1 MKVTCR
7 PAVLGQALQVVSRAI
22 SSRTTLPILN
32 NILIETTSEGLA
44 LTATNLEIGIRKV
57 VAAEV
62 AMEGGTTA
70 PARLLTDFVSTLP
83 DQDLEMS
90 LDGASQSLS
99 LRCARF
105 DTHIKCIEAEEFP
118 PGPRPDEG
126 DRLEVALDELVSA
139 VEQTQMAASTD
150 EARPVLTG
158 VLVLVQGG
166 SLTLAAPDGHRLAVR
181 KLSAAG
187 AGDLEASLIVPARA
201 LAELSRVLKGE
212 PGRVEVIISKA
223 RNQIFFKAGSSELT
237 SRLIDGKYPNYAQV
251 IPSKSSTT
259 VRVATG
265 ELTQTVRA
273 VSLFARDSAN
283 VIRVKAQAGVLTL
296 SATTNEVGDSKAEMS
311 ADVDGSDIQIAFNA
325 RYVLDALGV
334 IGDDHVELLFDGPL
348 SPGLMRPPGKDH
360 YLYVIMPVRV
370 AMSCRRPGAPSPPS
384 SLQPSELRPAG
395 PLAGTCRQRVHRP
408 ERAGQDESARGCRD
422 ARTVVVAAGSA

>member
-44 LTATNLEIGIRKV
+44 LTATNLEIGIRKL

-62 AMEGGTTA
+62 SMEGSTTA

-83 DQDLEMS
+83 DQDLEMT
-90 LDGASQSLS
+90 LDGATQSLN

-126 DRLEVALDELVSA
+126 DRLEVALDDLVGA

-158 VLVLVQGG
+158 VLVQVQGG
-166 SLTLAAPDGHRLAVR
+166 NLTLAA
-181 KLSAAG
+181 
-187 AGDLEASLIVPARA
+187 
-201 LAELSRVLKGE
+201 
-212 PGRVEVIISKA
+212 
-223 RNQIFFKAGSSELT
+223 
-237 SRLIDGKYPNYAQV
+237 RLIDGKYPNYAQV
-251 IPSKSSTT
+251 IPSKSSTKVKVST
-259 VRVATG
+259 A

-283 VIRVKAQAGVLTL
+283 VIRVKAQAGELTL
-296 SATTNEVGDSKAEMS
+296 SATTNEVGDSKAEMA

-334 IGDDHVELLFDGPL
+334 IGEDEVELLFDGPL
-348 SPGLMRPPGKDH
+348 SPGLMRPPGKEH
-360 YLYVIMPVRV
+360 YLHVIMPVRV
-370 AMSCRRPGAPSPPS
+370 AMS
-384 SLQPSELRPAG
+384 
-395 PLAGTCRQRVHRP
+395 
-408 ERAGQDESARGCRD
+408 
-422 ARTVVVAAGSA
+422 

>member
-1 MKVTCR
+1 VNAKAIATQMKVTCR
-7 PAVLGQALQVVSRAI
+7 PSVLSQALQVVSRAI

-32 NILIETTSEGLA
+32 NILIETTAEGLA

-57 VAAEV
+57 VPAEV
-62 AMEGGTTA
+62 AMEGSTTA

-83 DQDLEMS
+83 DQDLELS
-90 LDGASQSLS
+90 LDGATQSLG

-126 DRLEVALDELVSA
+126 DRLEVPLDELVKA

-158 VLVLVQGG
+158 VLVQVQAGN
-166 SLTLAAPDGHRLAVR
+166 LTLAATDGHRLAVR
-181 KLSAAG
+181 KLPAQG

-201 LAELSRVLKGE
+201 LAELARVLKGE
-212 PGRVEVIISKA
+212 PGRVEIIISKA
-223 RNQIFFKAGSSELT
+223 RNQIFFKAGNSELT
-237 SRLIDGKYPNYAQV
+237 SRLIDGKYPNYSQV

-259 VRVATG
+259 VRVPTA

-283 VIRVKAQAGVLTL
+283 VIRVKATSGAVTL

-311 ADVDGSDIQIAFNA
+311 AGVEGSEIQIAFNA

-334 IGDDHVELLFDGPL
+334 IGEDEVELLFDGPL
-348 SPGLMRPPGKDH
+348 SPGLLRPPGKEH

-370 AMSCRRPGAPSPPS
+370 AMS
-384 SLQPSELRPAG
+384 
-395 PLAGTCRQRVHRP
+395 
-408 ERAGQDESARGCRD
+408 
-422 ARTVVVAAGSA
+422 

>member
-1 MKVTCR
+1 MRVTCR

-44 LTATNLEIGIRKV
+44 LTATNLEIGIRKLV
-57 VAAEV
+57 PAEIGS
-62 AMEGGTTA
+62 EGSTTA

-83 DQDLEMS
+83 DEDLEMT
-90 LDGASQSLS
+90 LDAATQSLN

-126 DRLEVALDELVSA
+126 DRLEVALDDLVRA

-158 VLVLVQGG
+158 VLVQVQGG
-166 SLTLAAPDGHRLAVR
+166 SLTLAATDGHRLAVR
-181 KLSAAG
+181 KLAAAG
-187 AGDLEASLIVPARA
+187 STDLEASLIVPARA

-212 PGRVEVIISKA
+212 PGKVEVIVSKA
-223 RNQIFFKAGSSELT
+223 RNQVFLRAGSSELT
-237 SRLIDGKYPNYAQV
+237 SRLIDGKYPNYSQV

-259 VRVATG
+259 VRVSTA

-283 VIRVKAQAGVLTL
+283 VIRLKAGAGALTL
-296 SATTNEVGDSKAEMS
+296 SAMTNEVGDSKAEMT
-311 ADVDGSDIQIAFNA
+311 ANIDGTDIQIAFNA

-334 IGDDHVELLFDGPL
+334 IGEDEVELLFDGPL

-370 AMSCRRPGAPSPPS
+370 AMS
-384 SLQPSELRPAG
+384 
-395 PLAGTCRQRVHRP
+395 
-408 ERAGQDESARGCRD
+408 
-422 ARTVVVAAGSA
+422 

>member
-1 MKVTCR
+1 VNAKALATQMKVTCR

-44 LTATNLEIGIRKV
+44 LSATNLEIGIRKV
-57 VAAEV
+57 VPAEV
-62 AMEGGTTA
+62 AMEGSTTA
-70 PARLLTDFVSTLP
+70 PARLLTDFVGTLP
-83 DQDLEMS
+83 DQDLELS
-90 LDGASQSLS
+90 LDGATQSLS

-126 DRLEVALDELVSA
+126 DRLEVPLDELIKA

-158 VLVLVQGG
+158 VLVQIQAGN
-166 SLTLAAPDGHRLAVR
+166 LTLAATDGHRLAVR
-181 KLSAAG
+181 KLPAQG
-187 AGDLEASLIVPARA
+187 AGDLDAGLIVPARA
-201 LAELSRVLKGE
+201 LAELARVLKGE
-212 PGRVEVIISKA
+212 PGRVEIIVSKA
-223 RNQIFFKAGSSELT
+223 RNQIFFRAGNSELT

-259 VRVATG
+259 VKVATA

-283 VIRVKAQAGVLTL
+283 VIRVKAQQGAVVL
-296 SATTNEVGDSKAEMS
+296 SATTNEVGDSRAEMP
-311 ADVDGSDIQIAFNA
+311 ADVDGSEIQIAFNA

-334 IGDDHVELLFDGPL
+334 IGEDEVELLFDGPL
-348 SPGLMRPPGKDH
+348 SPGLLRPPGKEH

-370 AMSCRRPGAPSPPS
+370 AMS
-384 SLQPSELRPAG
+384 
-395 PLAGTCRQRVHRP
+395 
-408 ERAGQDESARGCRD
+408 
-422 ARTVVVAAGSA
+422 

>member
-1 MKVTCR
+1 VNAKAIATQMKVTCR
-7 PAVLGQALQVVSRAI
+7 PAVLSQALQVVSRAI

-62 AMEGGTTA
+62 AMEGSTTA
-70 PARLLTDFVSTLP
+70 PARLLTDFVGTLP
-83 DQDLEMS
+83 DQDLELN
-90 LDGASQSLS
+90 LDGATQSLG

-126 DRLEVALDELVSA
+126 DRLEVPLDELIKA

-158 VLVLVQGG
+158 VLVHIEGG
-166 SLTLAAPDGHRLAVR
+166 NLTLAATDGHRLAVR
-181 KLSAAG
+181 KLPAEGPAE
-187 AGDLEASLIVPARA
+187 LQASLIVPARA

-223 RNQIFFKAGSSELT
+223 RNQIFFKAGNSELT

-259 VRVATG
+259 VKVATA

-283 VIRVKAQAGVLTL
+283 VIRVKAQPGAVIL
-296 SATTNEVGDSKAEMS
+296 SATTNEVGDSRAEMP
-311 ADVDGSDIQIAFNA
+311 ADVDGSEIQIAFNA

-334 IGDDHVELLFDGPL
+334 IGEDEVELLFDGPL
-348 SPGLMRPPGKDH
+348 SPGLLRPPGKEH

-370 AMSCRRPGAPSPPS
+370 AMS
-384 SLQPSELRPAG
+384 
-395 PLAGTCRQRVHRP
+395 
-408 ERAGQDESARGCRD
+408 
-422 ARTVVVAAGSA
+422 

>member
-7 PAVLGQALQVVSRAI
+7 PSVLGQALQVVSRAI

-44 LTATNLEIGIRKV
+44 LTATNLEIGIRKLV
-57 VAAEV
+57 PAEV
-62 AMEGGTTA
+62 SMEGATTA
-70 PARLLTDFVSTLP
+70 PARLLTDFVGTLP
-83 DQDLEMS
+83 DQDLEMA

-126 DRLEVALDELVSA
+126 DRMEVALDELVSA

-166 SLTLAAPDGHRLAVR
+166 SLTLAATDGHRLAVR
-181 KLSAAG
+181 KLAAAG
-187 AGDLEASLIVPARA
+187 ASDLEASLIVPARA

-212 PGRVEVIISKA
+212 PGKVEVIISKA
-223 RNQIFFKAGSSELT
+223 RNQIFFRAGSSELT

-251 IPSKSSTT
+251 IPSKSSTK
-259 VRVATG
+259 VRVSTS

-283 VIRVKAQAGVLTL
+283 VIRVKAQVGALIL
-296 SATTNEVGDSKAEMS
+296 SATTNEVGDSKAEMA

-334 IGDDHVELLFDGPL
+334 MGTDEVELLFDGPL
-348 SPGLMRPPGKDH
+348 SPGLLRPPGKEH

-370 AMSCRRPGAPSPPS
+370 AMS
-384 SLQPSELRPAG
+384 
-395 PLAGTCRQRVHRP
+395 
-408 ERAGQDESARGCRD
+408 
-422 ARTVVVAAGSA
+422 

>member
-1 MKVTCR
+1 LNAKVLAAQMKVTCR

-32 NILIETTSEGLA
+32 NILIETTSEGIA
-44 LTATNLEIGIRKV
+44 LTATNLEIGIRKIV
-57 VAAEV
+57 PAEV
-62 AMEGGTTA
+62 LMEGSTTA

-83 DQDLEMS
+83 DQELEMT
-90 LDGASQSLS
+90 LDPSSQSLS

-126 DRLEVALDELVSA
+126 DRIEVALDELVSA
-139 VEQTQMAASTD
+139 IEQTQMAASTD

-166 SLTLAAPDGHRLAVR
+166 NLTLAATDGHRLAER
-181 KLSAAG
+181 KLTAVAP
-187 AGDLEASLIVPARA
+187 ADLDASLIVPARA

-212 PGRVEVIISKA
+212 PGKVEIIISKA
-223 RNQIFFKAGSSELT
+223 RNQVFFRAGTSELT

-251 IPSKSSTT
+251 IPSKSSTK
-259 VRVATG
+259 VRVSTS

-283 VIRVKAQAGVLTL
+283 VIRIKAQPDALVL
-296 SATTNEVGDSKAEMS
+296 SATTNEVGDSKAEMT
-311 ADVDGSDIQIAFNA
+311 ANVEGSDIQIAFNA

-334 IGDDHVELLFDGPL
+334 MGEDEVELMFDGPL
-348 SPGLMRPPGKDH
+348 SPGLLRPPGKEH

-370 AMSCRRPGAPSPPS
+370 AM
-384 SLQPSELRPAG
+384 
-395 PLAGTCRQRVHRP
+395 T
-408 ERAGQDESARGCRD
+408 
-422 ARTVVVAAGSA
+422 